1 MRGKTAR
8 LDCSTV
14 SLSSEELIAGEDD
27 YGLFKAQKN
36 IIQADSDDKN
46 EMNKAA
52 PVPTSFEMRNIMKNV
67 FIYLDAHFNVR
78 NFAPLLW
85 YVFASPQPFV
95 GEKISSPNHS
105 SVIFPISG
113 PAATQPMAGLSLLS

>member
-27 YGLFKAQKN
+27 YVSTSS
-36 IIQADSDDKN
+36 IISGKD
-46 EMNKAA
+46 
-52 PVPTSFEMRNIMKNV
+52 I
-67 FIYLDAHFNVR
+67 LG